1 MHLIRSTPR
10 TAVLAIVGLMTAA
23 CGGNAALS
31 SVGPSSASGRASISG
46 IVRGTAVTPTPSRTL
61 SEETFT
67 TLDSK
72 SGVTISVVGTGISTN
87 ADNQGQFTLDN
98 VPSGTVVLNFSAPNS
113 NATVTLQGVGAGDRV
128 QITVTVNG
136 NNAHVDS
143 EHHNNGEISARIT
156 SIDSGNSSF
165 QAGNLTIK
173 TTSSTVIRH
182 GSKTV
187 AFSDLKPGDH
197 VQVRGTRD
205 GSTVTAT
212 EIKVEQGGQGGDNE
226 DDDDDDNN
234 HDHEA
239 EVSGKVSGLLNSNSN
254 SCPAIAFTIGTT
266 KVRADQNTTY
276 GNGTSCSAIKNDL
289 KVDVRGTKQNDG
301 SVLASRISLD
311 D

>member
-10 TAVLAIVGLMTAA
+10 TAVLAIVRLRSAA
-23 CGGNAALS
+23 SGGNAALS
-31 SVGPSSASGRASISG
+31 SAGPPSASSGASITG
-46 IVRGTAVTPTPSRTL
+46 IVRGTAVTPSPSRTL

-136 NNAHVDS
+136 NNAHIDS

-187 AFSDLKPGDH
+187 AFSDLKVGDH

-226 DDDDDDNN
+226 GDDDDDN
-234 HDHEA
+234 DHEA
-239 EVSGKVSGLLNSNSN
+239 EVSGRVSGLLNSNSN
-254 SCPAIAFTIGTT
+254 SCPAIAFMIGNT
-266 KVRADQNTTY
+266 KVTADQNTTY
-276 GNGTSCSAIKNDL
+276 GNNTSCSAIKNDL
-289 KVDVRGTKQNDG
+289 KVEVKGTKQNDG
-301 SVLASRISLD
+301 SVLAR
-311 D
+311 

>member
-1 MHLIRSTPR
+1 MHLIRSTAG
-10 TAVLAIVGLMTAA
+10 TVVLAVVGLIAAA

-31 SVGPSSASGRASISG
+31 SVGPSSASSGRASISG

-61 SEETFT
+61 SEETFR
-67 TLDSK
+67 TLDSR

-87 ADNQGQFTLDN
+87 ADNQGQFTLND
-98 VPSGTVVLNFSAPNS
+98 VPSGTVVLNFTAPGA
-113 NATVTLQGVGAGDRV
+113 NATATLQGVGPGDRV

-156 SIDSGNSSF
+156 SIDSGNQSF
-165 QAGNLTIK
+165 QAGSWTIK
-173 TTSSTVIRH
+173 TNGSTVIRH

-187 AFSDLKPGDH
+187 QFSDLKVGDH
-197 VQVRGTRD
+197 VEVRGARD

-212 EIKVEQGGQGGDNE
+212 EIKVEQNGQGGDA
-226 DDDDDDNN
+226 DDDDDDD
-234 HDHEA
+234 DHEA
-239 EVSGKVSGLLNSNSN
+239 EVEGRVSGLLNSNSN
-254 SCPAIAFTIGTT
+254 SCPNITFTIGNT
-266 KVRADQNTTY
+266 KVTGDQNTTY
-276 GNGTSCSAIKNDL
+276 GNGTSCGAIKNDL
-289 KVDVRGTKQNDG
+289 KVEVKGVKQNDG